1 MNARIHLMNGGT
13 KEDVKVGKYDNTVK
27 QFQAVKEIYEK
38 AKTEGKKMC
47 LAAVLPCGICD
58 EGDELLPEDLEALI
72 DNEIASGRGRMIL
85 KMNSLVD
92 VRMTEKLYEASQAGV
107 DIDLIIR
114 GQCSLKPGIPGLSDR
129 IRVRSIIGRYLEHSR
144 IYHFA
149 NGDGPGE
156 PVTYIG
162 SADLMSRN
170 LNRRVEALVRLDDPR
185 TQQRVREIL
194 DVVLDDGRLAWT
206 LAADGV
212 WTKRRGPAAIDT
224 HARLQQLAR
233 GRANG

>member
-1 MNARIHLMNGGT
+1 
-13 KEDVKVGKYDNTVK
+13 
-27 QFQAVKEIYEK
+27 
-38 AKTEGKKMC
+38 
-47 LAAVLPCGICD
+47 
-58 EGDELLPEDLEALI
+58 
-72 DNEIASGRGRMIL
+72 MIL

-92 VRMTEKLYEASQAGV
+92 VQMTEKLYEASQADV

-185 TQQRVREIL
+185 TQQRVHEIL
-194 DVVLDDGRLAWT
+194 DVVLDDDRLAWT
-206 LAADGV
+206 LAGDGV

>member
-1 MNARIHLMNGGT
+1 M
-13 KEDVKVGKYDNTVK
+13 
-27 QFQAVKEIYEK
+27 
-38 AKTEGKKMC
+38 
-47 LAAVLPCGICD
+47 
-58 EGDELLPEDLEALI
+58 
-72 DNEIASGRGRMIL
+72 
-85 KMNSLVD
+85 
-92 VRMTEKLYEASQAGV
+92 
-107 DIDLIIR
+107 
-114 GQCSLKPGIPGLSDR
+114 
-129 IRVRSIIGRYLEHSR
+129 RSIIGRYLEHSR
-144 IYHFA
+144 VYYFA

-194 DVVLDDGRLAWT
+194 DVVLNDDRLAWT
-206 LAADGV
+206 LAGDGV